1 MSACTY
7 ARISRD
13 RMGAGLGVG
22 RQQSDCQQ
30 YAEDHGLGPV
40 LHEFSDNDL
49 SAYSGKPRPGYDAL
63 VAAMESG
70 EVTTV
75 VAWHVDRL
83 TRQPAELEHL
93 MAVAKRTGCKVRT
106 VTAGELDPT
115 SPDGMLMA
123 RITGSIAA
131 YESAHKSRR
140 ITRKVEQMAAA
151 GQPHGGRRRFG
162 YEAGM
167 TSVRESEAGVI
178 RDMASRLLG
187 GESLYSLAKWLDAEG
202 IVGPQGATFTGPN
215 LRNLMMRPHLAAL
228 RVHQGQVVGDGQWP
242 AILSRGTHEALVAYL
257 TDPTRR
263 TTTSSAR
270 KYLLTGLAT
279 CAECGLTLRGRPNH
293 KRAGRAYAC
302 QSGRHVHRDMERVD
316 LYVEEA
322 IVGWLEAR
330 DEAGDLA
337 VDAGVDEVDHL
348 RSERQALSERL
359 DEVSDAYAA
368 GDSSLA
374 MLRRVTAS
382 VEAELAKVDQAIA
395 DAELASRRP
404 QAVLAGMTGTG
415 ARAAW
420 EAADLNR
427 QRAIIDTL
435 ATVELVG
442 SATGHKEKFSP
453 ERHVRIHWRH
463 EE

>member
-93 MAVAKRTGCKVRT
+93 MAVAQRTGCKVRT

-140 ITRKVEQMAAA
+140 ITRKVEQMALD

-162 YEAGM
+162 YEPGM
-167 TSVRESEAGVI
+167 AAIRESEATVL

-187 GESLYSLAKWLDAEG
+187 GESLYSLAQWLDAEG
-202 IVGPQGATFTGPN
+202 IRGPQGAKFTGPN

-228 RVHQGQVVGDGQWP
+228 RVHRGEVVGEGKWP
-242 AILSRGTHEALVAYL
+242 AIISRGTHEALVAFL

-270 KYLLTGLAT
+270 KYLLTGLGT

-293 KRAGRAYAC
+293 KRQGRAYAC
-302 QSGRHVHRDMERVD
+302 QTGRHVHRDMDAVD
-316 LYVEEA
+316 LMVSEA
-322 IVGWLEAR
+322 IVTRLEALDAAGQFKAD
-330 DEAGDLA
+330 DE
-337 VDAGVDEVDHL
+337 VDEVAHL
-348 RSERQALSERL
+348 RIQRQALSERL
-359 DEVSDAYAA
+359 DAVANDYAA
-368 GDSSLA
+368 GDLSVGV
-374 MLRRVTAS
+374 LRRVTAS
-382 VEAELAKVDQAIA
+382 VESELAEVDRLLG
-395 DAELASRRP
+395 DAQVAAAAP
-404 QAVLAGMTGTG
+404 AAALAGMTGRG
-415 ARAAW
+415 AREAW
-420 EAADLNR
+420 QNASLGT

-435 ATVELVG
+435 ATVALVG
-442 SATGHKEKFSP
+442 SATGHKERFNP
-453 ERHVRIHWRH
+453 ERHVRITWRS
-463 EE
+463 E